1 MNPVAQFFF
10 RYTEAFWSSGS
21 PEEQWR
27 AILTAEDPSLRRFR
41 SLFRYLPTDPR
52 CNFCNAPFHGAGA
65 PLMNFIGRTPSRMNP
80 SFCGLCLETAP
91 VGGAEIELTMLFADV
106 RGSTSLAEGMG
117 AAEFSD
123 VIQRFFSA
131 STRVLVKTN
140 ALIDRLIGDEVIALF
155 IPGFVGDAHATIALE
170 AAESILAATGHAD
183 SEGPWVPVGAG
194 IHTGE
199 AFVGKVGEQGVTDIT
214 VLGDAANVTARLA
227 GLASKGEILLSES
240 AHRAAG
246 SPLHGF
252 EERTL
257 ELKGRDEKMRA
268 WSRTI
273 QPI

>member
-1 MNPVAQFFF
+1 
-10 RYTEAFWSSGS
+10 
-21 PEEQWR
+21 
-27 AILTAEDPSLRRFR
+27 
-41 SLFRYLPTDPR
+41 
-52 CNFCNAPFHGAGA
+52 
-65 PLMNFIGRTPSRMNP
+65 
-80 SFCGLCLETAP
+80 
-91 VGGAEIELTMLFADV
+91 MLFADV

-155 IPGFVGDAHATIALE
+155 IPGFVGDAHATTALE

-246 SPLHGF
+246 SPLHDF